1 MSRARIEGVDVARGV
16 ASLIM
21 IQGHAY
27 DGWVAAEHK
36 ESAAYLF
43 TRLLGTL
50 PLPAFLVLAGAAI
63 VLRVDAARARG
74 EDASKVRR
82 SVLLRGFGVLGWAY
96 AVSFAYAAMDGV
108 DGLDTLLRADVLH
121 VIGLSIMAF
130 ALLGIGACAST
141 PSPGGVRARS
151 ASRGAEPPRG
161 IVSPRRMTIA
171 ALALLIVPTLLC
183 PWLSP
188 LGAEVHGP
196 LRFAVALFVDVP
208 GVTLMPFVPLVSWL
222 AAGALVAMAMLRARE
237 SAPPSLAGAP
247 DRFFV
252 IAGASALVVAIAASH
267 ATSLTVDALGG
278 TLTRAHPAVWLN
290 VIDLAARGVLVLA
303 IAALLSTRVPA
314 AVRRVLVRIG
324 RGSLLA
330 YVVHIPLC
338 YGRAGELLRG
348 RLDMATATLFV
359 LLLMVFAWLAV
370 LARDSWRA
378 RGRCSVSSAT

>member
-27 DGWVAAEHK
+27 DGWVAPEHK

-74 EDASKVRR
+74 EGASTVRR
-82 SVLLRGFGVLGWAY
+82 SVLRRGLGVLGWAY
-96 AVSFAYAAMDGV
+96 AVSFAYAVMDGF

-121 VIGLSIMAF
+121 VIGLSIVAF
-130 ALLGIGACAST
+130 ALFGIG
-141 PSPGGVRARS
+141 
-151 ASRGAEPPRG
+151 GATVP
-161 IVSPRRMTIA
+161 SPRRMALA
-171 ALALLIVPTLLC
+171 ALALLIIPTLLC

-188 LGAEVHGP
+188 LGAEVRGP
-196 LRFAVALFVDVP
+196 LRFAAALFVDVP

-222 AAGALVAMAMLRARE
+222 AAGALVAMAMLRARA
-237 SAPPSLAGAP
+237 SAPSSLAGAP
-247 DRFFV
+247 DRFFL
-252 IAGASALVVAIAASH
+252 IAGGAALLVAIVASH
-267 ATSLTVDALGG
+267 ATPLLVDALGG

-303 IAALLSTRVPA
+303 LSALLSTRIPEA
-314 AVRRVLVRIG
+314 ARRVLVRIG

-338 YGRAGELLRG
+338 YGRAGELLRD

-359 LLLMVFAWLAV
+359 VFLMVFAWLVV
-370 LARDSWRA
+370 LGRDTWRA
-378 RGRCSVSSAT
+378 RRRRPEAQAT

>member
-74 EDASKVRR
+74 EDASTVRR
-82 SVLLRGFGVLGWAY
+82 SVLLRGLGVLGWAY

-130 ALLGIGACAST
+130 ALLAIG
-141 PSPGGVRARS
+141 GLGR
-151 ASRGAEPPRG
+151 
-161 IVSPRRMTIA
+161 RRMTIA

-222 AAGALVAMAMLRARE
+222 AAGALIAMAMVRARE

-247 DRFFV
+247 DRFFL

-314 AVRRVLVRIG
+314 AARRVLVRIG

-359 LLLMVFAWLAV
+359 LLLMVFAWLVV
-370 LARDSWRA
+370 LARDTWRA
-378 RGRCSVSSAT
+378 RGRRPVSSAT